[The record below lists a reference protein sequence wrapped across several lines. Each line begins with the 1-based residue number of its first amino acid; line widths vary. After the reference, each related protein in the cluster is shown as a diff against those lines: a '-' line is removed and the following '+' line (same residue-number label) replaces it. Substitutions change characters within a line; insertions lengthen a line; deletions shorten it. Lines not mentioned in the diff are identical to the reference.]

1 MNSSVNW
8 KRPTTC
14 VRQSH
19 SATTIDLDGALVLFL
34 ISYDPLIHK
43 LYLAVDLK
51 SLETGNSPLSLS
63 CRVVCKSFV
72 SQDYKNQNIFN
83 SIFCLFSERLKMKTP
98 PRLPSPTS
106 KSRDWSKV
114 NQSETTGTNMECE
127 DHLPETSSGSDEYQF
142 LSDLHSPKPMHNPIP
157 NAEMGSFKSNGL
169 HTSSKGITFCHYM
182 IAVCS
187 SSLLNRFNISPK
199 FSQLDSH
206 YGHEMVNMWAG
217 LKGGV

>member
-1 MNSSVNW
+1 
-8 KRPTTC
+8 
-14 VRQSH
+14 
-19 SATTIDLDGALVLFL
+19 
-34 ISYDPLIHK
+34 
-43 LYLAVDLK
+43 
-51 SLETGNSPLSLS
+51 
-63 CRVVCKSFV
+63 
-72 SQDYKNQNIFN
+72 
-83 SIFCLFSERLKMKTP
+83 MKTP

-169 HTSSKGITFCHYM
+169 HASSKGITFCHYM

-217 LKGGV
+217 LKGGVWNTMRSSDQHFLFVIWCFKICKTQLYFCITTGELAEKVPLLKESKTNSTFDYRGDCLSPEHPRNFQLAPVMEKGRAVYYCHLCSFYST